1 MSQDE
6 QNSLQK
12 RMTTSSDQ
20 SVLGRGTPTDGE
32 RRMKRGIS
40 FIRFEAPSEGFE
52 EALQGD
58 SMIENAFYP
67 INTAAGPL
75 TQQPARFPL
84 FPLWPCTRISL
95 LWPRRR

>member
-52 EALQGD
+52 EA
-58 SMIENAFYP
+58 
-67 INTAAGPL
+67 
-75 TQQPARFPL
+75 
-84 FPLWPCTRISL
+84 
-95 LWPRRR
+95 